1 MPPGL
6 LYNSWMNAR
15 PLNIDLHCHSTV
27 SDGALAPRDVAQRAH
42 ANGVDVWAL
51 TDHDEV
57 GGLAEA
63 ASAAREVGM
72 DFATGVEIS
81 VTWAGLTV
89 HIVGLRFDPN
99 NADLIEGLRKTR
111 SGRAARAKRIGDRLA
126 DMGMPGAYEGA
137 LPFAGNPELISRT
150 HFARFLVQQGYCVD
164 MNEAFRLAVD
174 EKLFAKNY
182 MATFAV
188 AAEAQKA
195 TCEPEK
201 CEVGV
206 NLKVNPPIP
215 GRKMGTIDMYSKQT
229 WLLEDGRWNLY
240 QAP

>member
-1 MPPGL
+1 MT
-6 LYNSWMNAR
+6 SNA
-15 PLNIDLHCHSTV
+15 LIQSMKALFAIGAAV
-27 SDGALAPRDVAQRAH
+27 SMVACASFQPDTPEQAVIKRAQGYWDARLKGDV
-42 ANGVDVWAL
+42 D
-51 TDHDEV
+51 
-57 GGLAEA
+57 
-63 ASAAREVGM
+63 
-72 DFATGVEIS
+72 
-81 VTWAGLTV
+81 
-89 HIVGLRFDPN
+89 
-99 NADLIEGLRKTR
+99 KTR
-111 SGRAARAKRIGDRLA
+111 S
-126 DMGMPGAYEGA
+126 Y
-137 LPFAGNPELISRT
+137 
-150 HFARFLVQQGYCVD
+150 

-174 EKLFAKNY
+174 EKRFARNY

-215 GRKMGTIDMYSKQT
+215 GRKMGTIDMYSTQT

>member
-1 MPPGL
+1 MT
-6 LYNSWMNAR
+6 S
-15 PLNIDLHCHSTV
+15 NILIQSAKALFAI
-27 SDGALAPRDVAQRAH
+27 GA
-42 ANGVDVWAL
+42 
-51 TDHDEV
+51 
-57 GGLAEA
+57 A
-63 ASAAREVGM
+63 ASMVACASFQPDTPEQAVIKRAQGYWDARLKG
-72 DFATGVEIS
+72 D
-81 VTWAGLTV
+81 
-89 HIVGLRFDPN
+89 
-99 NADLIEGLRKTR
+99 ADKTR
-111 SGRAARAKRIGDRLA
+111 S
-126 DMGMPGAYEGA
+126 Y
-137 LPFAGNPELISRT
+137 
-150 HFARFLVQQGYCVD
+150 
-164 MNEAFRLAVD
+164 MNDAFRLAVD

>member
-1 MPPGL
+1 M
-6 LYNSWMNAR
+6 SS
-15 PLNIDLHCHSTV
+15 NILIQSAK
-27 SDGALAPRDVAQRAH
+27 ALFAI
-42 ANGVDVWAL
+42 GV
-51 TDHDEV
+51 
-57 GGLAEA
+57 A
-63 ASAAREVGM
+63 ASMVACASFQPDTPEQAVIKRAQGYWDARLKG
-72 DFATGVEIS
+72 D
-81 VTWAGLTV
+81 
-89 HIVGLRFDPN
+89 
-99 NADLIEGLRKTR
+99 ADKTR
-111 SGRAARAKRIGDRLA
+111 S
-126 DMGMPGAYEGA
+126 Y
-137 LPFAGNPELISRT
+137 
-150 HFARFLVQQGYCVD
+150 
-164 MNEAFRLAVD
+164 MNDAFRLAVD

-215 GRKMGTIDMYSKQT
+215 GRKMGTIDMYSTQT

>member
-1 MPPGL
+1 MTSNLMIQSAKALFAIG
-6 LYNSWMNAR
+6 AAA
-15 PLNIDLHCHSTV
+15 STV
-27 SDGALAPRDVAQRAH
+27 ACASFQPDTPEQAVLKRSQGYWDARLKGD
-42 ANGVDVWAL
+42 
-51 TDHDEV
+51 
-57 GGLAEA
+57 AE
-63 ASAAREVGM
+63 
-72 DFATGVEIS
+72 
-81 VTWAGLTV
+81 
-89 HIVGLRFDPN
+89 
-99 NADLIEGLRKTR
+99 KTR
-111 SGRAARAKRIGDRLA
+111 S
-126 DMGMPGAYEGA
+126 Y
-137 LPFAGNPELISRT
+137 
-150 HFARFLVQQGYCVD
+150 

-229 WLLEDGRWNLY
+229 WLLEDGQWRLY
-240 QAP
+240 LEP